1 MQQYASWCIEDG
13 HQQKLRSL
21 ATDYPSM
28 VQVFNT
34 NIQIHALCSYVVC
47 PLVHVFFACAPL
59 SMSVAMGLHN
69 FRKYNSV
76 CVLDPKV
83 EDQTCS

>member
-34 NIQIHALCSYVVC
+34 NIQIHALCSYVY
-47 PLVHVFFACAPL
+47 
-59 SMSVAMGLHN
+59 SMSTGPCI
-69 FRKYNSV
+69 FRMRPPFNECGYG
-76 CVLDPKV
+76 PA
-83 EDQTCS
+83 